1 MAASTEKHLKLVV
14 SAYTQGAETGLS
26 NIAGSFA
33 RLRSDAPG
41 TAKALRDASTA
52 LDVRPMR
59 QVNQEVEALRG
70 HYRTLRDSGV
80 LSQKELAQAADNL
93 KIKTAQL
100 RGEYDQIGTS
110 QKQHIAT
117 TANLTTHL
125 KRLAGAYLGL
135 RAWQGYSEFAQRMA
149 EVHTMTDLTAEGI
162 GRLGDQITDISLR
175 LPQSASELAGAQY
188 DILSAGV
195 ALTDST
201 AALELAGKA
210 AVAGVTDT
218 KTAAQVGIGVINA
231 YGLGIDEL
239 GEVYDVL
246 FQTVKQGV
254 TTFPEL
260 AQNLGGTLP
269 TAKAAGVDYR
279 EVAAAVAEMTKA
291 GIKTPEATTALRGA
305 INALAA
311 PTAEAKKQF
320 AALGITWDGLLPTL
334 EQIAK
339 KNLSIDQMRL
349 LIPDVQART
358 GVLALTQNMDALR
371 QTLGG
376 MEQAGGSMEQ
386 AYSIMKDTPAN
397 QVKLLQN
404 ALAALVR
411 ELMGVAA
418 AGMPAIQFLTQFI
431 GENKSLVVALI
442 GAGGALYALN
452 VTNKALLTLGTT
464 LDLLRKKKM
473 ADMALNA
480 AGGIT
485 QMAGAAGAAALA
497 FKGLVVYQA
506 ALAPGRVMELVQT
519 IREWRAAAKEADAA
533 HRRLMDGVA
542 ENLDKFAAY
551 KDFRLPGVDGKSAE
565 QLQAYRAELAKT
577 HAYWTNMLIE
587 QQNKVDQVYK
597 STTTLRQKMKGEVS
611 EETKQALTDLSAVQ
625 ARLQEVKNELGQ
637 VGGALRTAADTG
649 TQSVLSLEQAL
660 EMVSQAA
667 ARTAYNDQLL
677 ADALTRA
684 ADTTGT
690 LRAKVE
696 ELAAAYIE
704 ADAAARLA
712 VGTEEHAAALKAK
725 LDAETAYV
733 QAVQQLR
740 SQQWSEAAQQY
751 ADEEKRL
758 KQHLERQL
766 LEFETKLQLEWITQ
780 ADFNYRKAKA
790 EQDLVQ
796 AQVALRQQAV
806 DKSAELYGEDSREYR
821 QAVSAKIDAELALQR
836 AARATQ
842 QQWRVMVGLA
852 DSGQKAGKR
861 LAATLEEVGEA
872 GERGGSRAAAG
883 IRQVGRAADEATAK
897 VGRLKNA
904 MAKSTGKGGQ
914 GGETGPSMAQWFNDV
929 WNALTKKIMGL
940 GWDEL
945 ARYEQEQRKNIYH
958 RTARGS
964 WMTESFNKHAAD
976 MVRVRRDQL
985 RAEQQVRVQS
995 AVNAIREQEQQA
1007 AGPVAPGARGAAKT
1021 LTVEFRAPG
1030 GQAARGQ
1037 FEEGEAGRLLDV
1049 LRQAGQVTA

>member
-1 MAASTEKHLKLVV
+1 MVASTEKHLKLVV

-26 NIAGSFA
+26 NISGAFS

-41 TAKALRDASTA
+41 TAKALRDASNA

-80 LSQKELAQAADNL
+80 LSQKELAQAADHL
-93 KIKTAQL
+93 KTKTAQL
-100 RGEYDQIGTS
+100 RGEYGLVGTA
-110 QKQHIAT
+110 QKQQIAT

-135 RAWQGYSEFAQRMA
+135 RAWQGYSEFSQRMA

-218 KTAAQVGIGVINA
+218 KTASQVGLGVINA

-246 FQTVKQGV
+246 FQTVKNGV

-334 EQIAK
+334 DQIAK

-371 QTLGG
+371 GTLDG

-397 QVKLLQN
+397 QIKLLQN
-404 ALAALVR
+404 ALSALVR

-418 AGMPAIQFLTQFI
+418 AGMPAIQFLTKFI

-452 VTNKALLTLGTT
+452 VTNKALLTIGTT

-480 AGGIT
+480 AGGLT

-519 IREWRAAAKEADAA
+519 IREWRVAAGEADAA
-533 HRRLMDGVA
+533 HRRLMAGVA

-551 KDFRLPGVDGKSAE
+551 KDFRLPGVDGKSTE

-577 HAYWTNMLIE
+577 HAYWTNMLIDLQARS
-587 QQNKVDQVYK
+587 QQTNWLGQ
-597 STTTLRQKMKGEVS
+597 
-611 EETKQALTDLSAVQ
+611 LTEDAKAAAAQLPAVE
-625 ARLQEVKNELGQ
+625 ARLQQVKNELSQ
-637 VGGALRTAADTG
+637 VGGALRTAAETG
-649 TQSVLSLEQAL
+649 TQSVMTLEQAL
-660 EMVSQAA
+660 EMVSQAT

-684 ADTTGT
+684 ADTAGT

-725 LDAETAYV
+725 LDAETAYA

-790 EQDLVQ
+790 EQDLAQ

-872 GERGGSRAAAG
+872 GERGGARAAAG

-904 MAKSTGKGGQ
+904 MAQSGGQ
-914 GGETGPSMAQWFNDV
+914 GGGQGGGETGPSMSEWFAGV
-929 WNALTKKIMGL
+929 WNALTNKIMGL
-940 GWDEL
+940 NWDDL

-976 MVRVRRDQL
+976 MVRQRRDQL
-985 RAEQQVRVQS
+985 RIEQQVRVQS

-1007 AGPVAPGARGAAKT
+1007 VGPVAPSARGAAKT
-1021 LTVEFRAPG
+1021 LTVEFRAPN
-1030 GQAARGQ
+1030 GQAVRGQ

-1049 LRQAGQVTA
+1049 LRQAGAVTA

>member
-26 NIAGSFA
+26 NIAGAFS

-41 TAKALRDASTA
+41 TAKALRDASNA

-80 LSQKELAQAADNL
+80 LSQKELAQAADHL
-93 KIKTAQL
+93 KTKTAQL
-100 RGEYDQIGTS
+100 RGEYGLVGTA
-110 QKQHIAT
+110 QKQQIAT

-135 RAWQGYSEFAQRMA
+135 RAWQGYSEFSQRMA

-218 KTAAQVGIGVINA
+218 KTAAQVGLGVINA

-246 FQTVKQGV
+246 FQTVKNGV

-311 PTAEAKKQF
+311 PAGEAKKQF

-334 EQIAK
+334 DQIAK

-371 QTLGG
+371 GTLDG

-397 QVKLLQN
+397 QIKLLQN
-404 ALAALVR
+404 ALSALVR

-418 AGMPAIQFLTQFI
+418 AGMPAIQFLTKFI

-452 VTNKALLTLGTT
+452 VTNKALLTIGTT

-480 AGGIT
+480 AGGLT

-506 ALAPGRVMELVQT
+506 ALAPGRVYELVQT
-519 IREWRAAAKEADAA
+519 IREWRVAAGEADAA
-533 HRRLMDGVA
+533 HRRLMEGVA

-577 HAYWTNMLIE
+577 HAYWTNMLI
-587 QQNKVDQVYK
+587 
-597 STTTLRQKMKGEVS
+597 
-611 EETKQALTDLSAVQ
+611 DLQ
-625 ARLQEVKNELGQ
+625 ARSQQTNWLGQLTEDAKAAAAQLPAVEERLQQVKNELGQ
-637 VGGALRTAADTG
+637 VGGALRTAAETG
-649 TQSVLSLEQAL
+649 TQSVMTLEQAL
-660 EMVSQAA
+660 EMVSQAT

-684 ADTTGT
+684 ADTAGT

-725 LDAETAYV
+725 LDAETAYA

-821 QAVSAKIDAELALQR
+821 QAVSAKIDAELTLQR

-872 GERGGSRAAAG
+872 GERGGARAAAG
-883 IRQVGRAADEATAK
+883 IRQVGRAADEATVK

-904 MAKSTGKGGQ
+904 LDKNAGKGGQ
-914 GGETGPSMAQWFNDV
+914 GGETGPSVAQWFASA
-929 WNALTKKIMGL
+929 WNAITEKIQGL

-945 ARYEQEQRKNIYH
+945 ARYEQQQYRNIYH

-964 WMTESFNKHAAD
+964 WMTEDLNKHAAD
-976 MVRVRRDQL
+976 MVRRRRDQL

-995 AVNAIREQEQQA
+995 AVNAIREQDQQGA
-1007 AGPVAPGARGAAKT
+1007 APLAPGARGAAKT

-1030 GQAARGQ
+1030 GQAVRGQ

>member
-1 MAASTEKHLKLVV
+1 MAESTEKHLKLVV

-218 KTAAQVGIGVINA
+218 KTAAQVGLGVINA

-246 FQTVKQGV
+246 FQTVKNGV

-397 QVKLLQN
+397 QIKLLQN

-452 VTNKALLTLGTT
+452 VTNKALLTIGTT
-464 LDLLRKKKM
+464 IDLLRKKKM

-480 AGGIT
+480 AGGLT
-485 QMAGAAGAAALA
+485 QMAGAAGAAAVA
-497 FKGLVVYQA
+497 FKALALALVVVQA
-506 ALAPGRVMELVQT
+506 AKAPGRVMELVQT
-519 IREWRAAAKEADAA
+519 IREWRGAAKEAEAA
-533 HRRLMDGVA
+533 HRRLMQGVA
-542 ENLDKFAAY
+542 ENLDKFSAY
-551 KDFRLPGVDGKSAE
+551 KDFRLPGVDGKSTE
-565 QLQAYRAELAKT
+565 QLQAYRAELAKA
-577 HAYWTNMLIE
+577 HAYWTNMLIDLQARS
-587 QQNKVDQVYK
+587 QQTNWLGQ
-597 STTTLRQKMKGEVS
+597 
-611 EETKQALTDLSAVQ
+611 LTEDAKAAAAQLPAVE

-649 TQSVLSLEQAL
+649 TQSVMTLEQAL
-660 EMVSQAA
+660 ERVSQAA

-684 ADTTGT
+684 ADTAGT

-725 LDAETAYV
+725 LDAETAYA

-740 SQQWSEAAQQY
+740 SQQWSDAAQQY

-766 LEFETKLQLEWITQ
+766 YELETDLEKAWITQ

-806 DKSAELYGEDSREYR
+806 DKSAELYGEDSREYH

-842 QQWRVMVGLA
+842 QQWRVMA
-852 DSGQKAGKR
+852 DSGQKAGRR
-861 LAATLEEVGEA
+861 LITTLEGVGEA
-872 GERGGSRAAAG
+872 GERGGARAAAG

-897 VGRLKNA
+897 VGKLKNA
-904 MAKSTGKGGQ
+904 LDKNAGKGGQ
-914 GGETGPSMAQWFNDV
+914 GGETGPSVAQWFASA
-929 WNALTKKIMGL
+929 WNAITEKIQGL

-945 ARYEQEQRKNIYH
+945 ARYEQQQYRNIYH

-964 WMTESFNKHAAD
+964 WMTEDLNKHAAD

-1007 AGPVAPGARGAAKT
+1007 AGPLAPGARGAAKT
-1021 LTVEFRAPG
+1021 LTVEFRAPN